1 MTATGEDI
9 WANSDQFH
17 FAWKESSGAT
27 SIIAKVDSL
36 ENTHGFA
43 KAGVM
48 IRDTLDADSRY
59 AALLL
64 TPENGVRFQYR
75 NTTGGITDRYF
86 EEGITAPQWFKL
98 ERTAGGLVR
107 GYYSEDGTTWT
118 RFNLIQVAMDMPIY
132 IGLALVSHDTAV
144 TCEAKFSNVSFPDTT
159 VDPQWNDQDIGM
171 LSNEAEPMYV
181 TVTDSSGTAAIV
193 YHADPDATLINTWTQ
208 WNIPLTD
215 LSNQGVVLT
224 DVSKLAIGFGSADNP
239 QPGGSGLVFF
249 DDIRLYRPTPP
260 EVPEGL
266 IGHWNFDEGSGDM
279 TADNSGNGLD
289 GAISGAI
296 WVSPGADDTGSCLDF
311 DGQGTNRVSLGNFDV
326 TGESLT
332 IACWYKADNLDTPGN
347 DPRLFSK
354 AIGGSSQDH
363 WFMVSS
369 SRVGDDKVLRFRLKT
384 DGDTGELKADTA
396 TGIIDLNVWTHAAAV
411 WDGATMRLYKNGVEV
426 GSLEKGG
433 TLSTNPDAK
442 VSIGNQPAET
452 GDRPWDGLIDDV
464 QIYNR
469 GLSVDEIAG
478 LADL

>member
-17 FAWKESSGAT
+17 FALKEVNGA
-27 SIIAKVDSL
+27 SAIIAKVESL
-36 ENTHGFA
+36 EHTDPWA

-48 IRDTLDADSRY
+48 IRNTLDADSTY
-59 AALLL
+59 AAVLV

-86 EEGITAPQWFKL
+86 AEGITTPQWVKL

-107 GYYSEDGTTWT
+107 AYYSDDGATWE
-118 RFNLIQVAMDMPIY
+118 RFDLIQVSMDMPIN
-132 IGLALVSHDTAV
+132 IGLAVTSHNVDLI
-144 TCEAKFSNVSFPDTT
+144 CEAKFSNVSFPDTSI
-159 VDPQWNDQDIGM
+159 DMQWTDQDIGM
-171 LSNEAEPMYV
+171 LSNEAELMYI
-181 TVTDSSGTAAIV
+181 TVGDGSGEAATV
-193 YHADPDATLINTWTQ
+193 YHANPDATLIDTWTQ
-208 WNIPLTD
+208 WNID
-215 LSNQGVVLT
+215 LKEFSDIGVVLT
-224 DVSKLAIGFGSADNP
+224 DISNMSIGFGDKDNP
-239 QPGGSGLVFF
+239 KPGGSGTMFF
-249 DDIRLYRPTPP
+249 DDIRLYQPAPP

-266 IGHWNFDEGSGDM
+266 IGYWNFNKGFGAIA
-279 TADNSGNGLD
+279 ADSSGNGLD

-326 TGESLT
+326 TGDGLT

-363 WFMVSS
+363 WFMLSS
-369 SRVGDDKVLRFRLKT
+369 SRVGGEKVLRFRLKT

-396 TGIIDLNVWTHAAAV
+396 TGIIDLDVWTHAAAV

-426 GSLEKGG
+426 GSLDKGG
-433 TLSTNPDAK
+433 TLSTDPDAK
-442 VSIGNQPAET
+442 VSIGNQPDGT

-464 QIYNR
+464 RLYNR
-469 GLSVDEIAG
+469 GLSVDEISGLAG
-478 LADL
+478 L